1 MTRWAIVPVVPD
13 DGMLT
18 NVYQEVGGSCHS
30 CSPWNAS
37 DDDCRRVF
45 ADLLEVSPG
54 NALLSEILAARDFV
68 TANTDPAKRCND
80 LRLILDALAK
90 LGPAL

>member
-1 MTRWAIVPVVPD
+1 MTRWALVPAI
-13 DGMLT
+13 
-18 NVYQEVGGSCHS
+18 Q
-30 CSPWNAS
+30 
-37 DDDCRRVF
+37 DDDMDLAYRETWYAKKRCIDD
-45 ADLLEVSPG
+45 ADSQDAYAAMIAASPG
-54 NALLSEILAARDFV
+54 NALLSEILAERDYV

>member
-1 MTRWAIVPVVPD
+1 MVPEEATAEMKPRAAFAVSAASGKPFGALVD
-13 DGMLT
+13 A
-18 NVYQEVGGSCHS
+18 CH
-30 CSPWNAS
+30 A
-37 DDDCRRVF
+37 
-45 ADLLEVSPG
+45 ALIEQSPG
-54 NALLSEILAARDFV
+54 NALLSEILAARDYV